1 MSSNETGVNQSC
13 SYYMQ
18 MKPAPSLTKA
28 SLEAVTAGKELA
40 ARLAAAA
47 HHRHCGRGRQQPQQ
61 SLASTGAR
69 LLAVSGEAFAQA
81 RYATDAAACEALCRA
96 AQATIV
102 LAPGS
107 SRFAR
112 VAAGVAHRLG
122 GFIDTHIT
130 AVGGAESVE
139 AIALVLSPAHR
150 SRSQPRR
157 SAPGSCCSTP
167 ARTRLCGQSGDLP
180 QSKQVPVELPALR
193 TTVTGFRAPAQD
205 AQTIRPDAKL
215 LFVAGAGW
223 TKKQPDGQVHADEA
237 GELILG
243 FLRASGASLG
253 SSKSLV
259 DQGGDGQPVLP
270 FLTHMNQIGQ
280 TGATPRHA
288 KGLSTC
294 CHGEEPH
301 VVGWRFIGERRAIS
315 LDPNCG
321 WTRGKADVVYI
332 ADAFQ
337 VMARVNALA
346 GCNES
351 VTSESVASP
360 PFADR
365 SRAAGCGHGRTFPR
379 ERNGMAAARL
389 FRDIRAFIS
398 ELKFMW

>member
-1 MSSNETGVNQSC
+1 MESILV
-13 SYYMQ
+13 
-18 MKPAPSLTKA
+18 LTHADESGSALTRA
-28 SLEAVTAGKELA
+28 SLEAVAAGAELA
-40 ARLAAAA
+40 AKLNASLSIGMIACDGTSAAAA
-47 HHRHCGRGRQQPQQ
+47 LG
-61 SLASTGAR
+61 SAAR
-69 LLAVSGEAFAQA
+69 ILAVCGEPFAQP

-96 AQATIV
+96 AEAKLI
-102 LAPGS
+102 LAPAS

-122 GFIDTHIT
+122 GVIDTHIT
-130 AVGGAESVE
+130 AIGSYGGIQASRWFYRQRVEAVLAREKRPWFLLLESGMCAPFAVSATAASVE
-139 AIALVLSPAHR
+139 QIAF
-150 SRSQPRR
+150 
-157 SAPGSCCSTP
+157 
-167 ARTRLCGQSGDLP
+167 
-180 QSKQVPVELPALR
+180 ELPPTR
-193 TTVTGFRAPAQD
+193 TSVTGFRTPAQD

-223 TKKQPDGQVHADEA
+223 TKKQSDGQVHAGDA
-237 GELILG
+237 AQIIQK

-301 VVGWRFIGERRAIS
+301 VVGWRFVGERRAIS

-332 ADAFQ
+332 ADAFE
-337 VMARVNALA
+337 VMEKVNALL
-346 GCNES
+346 E
-351 VTSESVASP
+351 
-360 PFADR
+360 
-365 SRAAGCGHGRTFPR
+365 GRK
-379 ERNGMAAARL
+379 A
-389 FRDIRAFIS
+389 
-398 ELKFMW
+398 